1 MNATQ
6 PLIPTALWLAL
17 FPITFLM
24 HFAEEYWAGEGYPA
38 YLFRIRGVEL
48 STTRFV
54 TLQVIGFVLTVAGCV
69 ISRQLRFG
77 EIMALI
83 LGGAVLANGITHSL
97 TAIRDGRYGPGL
109 VVSAA
114 IWIPL
119 GISTFFVMF
128 PRVSHLQFILSTL
141 GGLAING
148 VVALL
153 AMRGGRL
160 DRKV

>member
-1 MNATQ
+1 MNGTQ
-6 PLIPTALWLAL
+6 PFIPTALWLAL

-24 HFAEEYWAGEGYPA
+24 HFAEEYWVGEGYPA
-38 YLFRIRGVEL
+38 YLYRLRGVEL

-54 TLQVIGFVLTVAGCV
+54 TLQLIGFVLTVAGCI

-83 LGGAVLANGITHSL
+83 LGGAVLANGITHAL
-97 TAIRDGRYGPGL
+97 TAIWDGRYGPGL
-109 VVSAA
+109 LVSAM

-128 PRVSHLQFILSTL
+128 SRVSHLQFILSAL
-141 GGLAING
+141 GGFAING
-148 VVALL
+148 VIALL
-153 AMRGGRL
+153 AMRGG
-160 DRKV
+160 KVG